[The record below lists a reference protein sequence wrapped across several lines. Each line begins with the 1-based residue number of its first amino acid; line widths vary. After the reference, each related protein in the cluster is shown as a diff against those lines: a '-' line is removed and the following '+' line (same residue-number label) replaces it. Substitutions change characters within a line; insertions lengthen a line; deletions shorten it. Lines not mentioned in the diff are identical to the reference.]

1 LKIQVNKEKD
11 WKRTLEIEIE
21 KERVDSEYEQVFKDI
36 KIKSKIPGF
45 RQGKAPMDLIK
56 SRFKDLATEDVRI
69 NLIKQALKDALE
81 EVKLEPIS
89 TSDIIL
95 IPPLE
100 NIELEPG
107 LPLKFKAEIE
117 VLPQI
122 DVKDYR
128 GLAVTKKKFE
138 VKDEDVEKNI
148 KYLKEQNA
156 TLKPVERKA
165 KEGDFILVDLE
176 KFPAKNIKEEKAK
189 DQQVFLGKQNLL
201 PEFFDAFKNSQAG
214 EQKEFEVF
222 YPTDYRDKELA
233 GKKVKYKVKIK
244 EIKEKVFPEVD
255 DIFAKSLGFSDYLD
269 MRFRIKK
276 DLERKAEQESLRDLK
291 AQLVKKVIEKN
302 SFEVPKSLLK
312 DYLDSVVD
320 DFKKSKEKIDEKKI
334 RAQNEKVG
342 KDRIRW
348 IILLQEIAKKERVEV
363 TSDDVK
369 DWIKKFAQN
378 YNLTQEKAKEILA
391 KGKKLEDIKESI
403 LEDKVLDLLLRNAII
418 VEEEKIERSNP

>member
-1 LKIQVNKEKD
+1 MKIQVNKEKD

-21 KERVDSEYEQVFKDI
+21 KERVDSEYEQVFKEI

-56 SRFKDLATEDVRI
+56 SRFKDVATEDVMK
-69 NLIKQALKDALE
+69 NLIPQAYKDALKE
-81 EVKLEPIS
+81 ANLVPVSDPI
-89 TSDIIL
+89 L
-95 IPPLE
+95 KE
-100 NIELEPG
+100 IELKPG

-176 KFPAKNIKEEKAK
+176 KFPAKNIKAEKAK

-201 PEFFDAFKNSQAG
+201 PEFFGAFKNSQAG

-222 YPTDYRDKELA
+222 YPADYRDKELA

-291 AQLVKKVIEKN
+291 TQLIKKVIEKN

-348 IILLQEIAKKERVEV
+348 IILLQEIAKKERVEA
-363 TSDDVK
+363 TSFDVK
-369 DWIKKFAQN
+369 DWIKRFAQN

-391 KGKKLEDIKESI
+391 KGKKLEDIMESI

>member
-1 LKIQVNKEKD
+1 MKIQVNKEKD
-11 WKRTLEIEIE
+11 WKRTLDIEIE
-21 KERVDSEYEQVFKDI
+21 KERVDSEYEQVFKEI

-56 SRFKDLATEDVRI
+56 SRFKDVATEDVIR
-69 NLIKQALKDALE
+69 NLIPQAYKNALKEANLTPVSD
-81 EVKLEPIS
+81 PI
-89 TSDIIL
+89 L
-95 IPPLE
+95 KE
-100 NIELEPG
+100 IELKPG

-233 GKKVKYKVKIK
+233 GKKVEYKVKIK

-291 AQLVKKVIEKN
+291 TQLIKKVIEKN

-320 DFKKSKEKIDEKKI
+320 DFKKSKEIVDEKKI

-418 VEEEKIERSNP
+418 VEEEKIKRSNP

>member
-1 LKIQVNKEKD
+1 MKIQVSKEKD
-11 WKRTLEIEIE
+11 WKRTLDIEIE
-21 KERVDSEYEQVFKDI
+21 KERVDSEYEQVFKEI

-138 VKDEDVEKNI
+138 VKDEDVGKNI

-176 KFPAKNIKEEKAK
+176 KFPAKNIKAEKAK
-189 DQQVFLGKQNLL
+189 DQQVFLGKRTLL

-214 EQKEFEVF
+214 KQKEFEVF
-222 YPTDYRDKELA
+222 YPADYRDKELA

-342 KDRIRW
+342 KNRIRW

-369 DWIKKFAQN
+369 DWIKRFAQN

>member
-1 LKIQVNKEKD
+1 MKIQVSKEKD

-21 KERVDSEYEQVFKDI
+21 KERVNSEYEQVFKEI

-56 SRFKDLATEDVRI
+56 SRFKDVATEDVIR
-69 NLIKQALKDALE
+69 NLIPQAYKDALKE
-81 EVKLEPIS
+81 ANLTPVSDPI
-89 TSDIIL
+89 L
-95 IPPLE
+95 KE
-100 NIELEPG
+100 IELKPG

-138 VKDEDVEKNI
+138 VKDEDVGKNI

-176 KFPAKNIKEEKAK
+176 KFPAKNIKAEKAK

-222 YPTDYRDKELA
+222 YPADYRDKELT

>member
-1 LKIQVNKEKD
+1 MKIQVNKEKD

-56 SRFKDLATEDVRI
+56 SRFKDVATEDVIR
-69 NLIKQALKDALE
+69 NLIPQAYKNALKEANLTPVSD
-81 EVKLEPIS
+81 PI
-89 TSDIIL
+89 L
-95 IPPLE
+95 KE
-100 NIELEPG
+100 IELKPG

>member
-1 LKIQVNKEKD
+1 MKIQVNKEKD

-56 SRFKDLATEDVRI
+56 SRFKDVATEDVRI

-176 KFPAKNIKEEKAK
+176 KFPAKNIKAEKAK

-222 YPTDYRDKELA
+222 YPADYRDKELA

>member
-1 LKIQVNKEKD
+1 MKIQVNKEKD
-11 WKRTLEIEIE
+11 WKRTLDIEIE
-21 KERVDSEYEQVFKDI
+21 KERVDSEYEQVFKEI

-56 SRFKDLATEDVRI
+56 SRFKDVATEDVIR
-69 NLIKQALKDALE
+69 NLIPQAYKNALKEANLTPVSD
-81 EVKLEPIS
+81 PI
-89 TSDIIL
+89 L
-95 IPPLE
+95 KE
-100 NIELEPG
+100 IELKPG

-122 DVKDYR
+122 DIKDYR

-233 GKKVKYKVKIK
+233 GKKVEYKVKIK

-291 AQLVKKVIEKN
+291 TQLIKKVIEKN

-320 DFKKSKEKIDEKKI
+320 DFKKSKEIVDEKKI

-418 VEEEKIERSNP
+418 VEEEKIKRSNP

>member
-1 LKIQVNKEKD
+1 MKIQVNKEKD

-222 YPTDYRDKELA
+222 YPADYRDKELA